1 MNIKAKYEKGKFLVT
16 GELKR
21 FLNQIIKV
29 ETPNHQLS
37 TEMHFPPD
45 LSDVISLVQI
55 GSYCPTKAHIG
66 YFIA

>member
-1 MNIKAKYEKGKFLVT
+1 MI
-16 GELKR
+16 LKR